1 MGSPGRACV
10 LVVEDDQD
18 IRDVL
23 VEILR
28 FEEFV
33 VFPADD
39 AREALE
45 LLASRAVSPDV
56 LLLDVEPG
64 SACFDGEQL
73 LATARATVPE
83 FASVHVVMTRPSRS
97 GDAAQP
103 PTDGVSA
110 WLPKPFELDELI
122 ATVSAL
128 AGPDAQISTASLQRR
143 LLRYLSRRQNEL
155 TVLREALA
163 SEDFVEI
170 DAIARRIGTTGRGF
184 GVASLAQAGERLAEA
199 ASTRDDAVV
208 AASVRALADVV
219 MNLQAPL

>member
-33 VFPADD
+33 VFPAGD

-64 SACFDGEQL
+64 STCLDGEQL
-73 LATARATVPE
+73 LATARATLPE

-97 GDAAQP
+97 SDASQP
-103 PTDGVSA
+103 STDGVSA
-110 WLPKPFELDELI
+110 WLPKP
-122 ATVSAL
+122 
-128 AGPDAQISTASLQRR
+128 
-143 LLRYLSRRQNEL
+143 
-155 TVLREALA
+155 
-163 SEDFVEI
+163 
-170 DAIARRIGTTGRGF
+170 
-184 GVASLAQAGERLAEA
+184 
-199 ASTRDDAVV
+199 
-208 AASVRALADVV
+208 
-219 MNLQAPL
+219 